1 MWEKKENSNRILWL
15 FWRNSEQNRIKHLKT
30 EFIFKRCFDVCI
42 TQILYD
48 NILFVPNS
56 FLFYNKSQRVTKQMN
71 GLLVLRFAWIFG
83 FYTKKYLYIKEIIN
97 SKRKW
102 KKFHRL
108 NLFSFSSNYIFYHW
122 SLRIVSAVKFCQHL
136 FLSNSNEKRFGS
148 FL

>member
-30 EFIFKRCFDVCI
+30 EFIFKRCFDVCT

-71 GLLVLRFAWIFG
+71 GLLVLRFA
-83 FYTKKYLYIKEIIN
+83 
-97 SKRKW
+97 
-102 KKFHRL
+102 
-108 NLFSFSSNYIFYHW
+108 
-122 SLRIVSAVKFCQHL
+122 
-136 FLSNSNEKRFGS
+136 
-148 FL
+148 